1 MTSKHRRQ
9 RGSRTH
15 GGGTHKNRRGAGH
28 RGGRGD
34 AGRSKHEFHNHESLG
49 KNGFTPQDPVE
60 FDEVAVQKLDED
72 AALYAAEGIAEE
84 TESGYQIDVHDVV
97 EESPESDGVKVLGD
111 GQVRREL
118 VIIADEFTAPAV
130 QMIEDA
136 GGTALTPDQLPIK
149 SSINNGDLMEDTQ
162 EYLDEKRSVVES
174 GEKLQYD
181 EVDRLIEVGREED
194 EIVAVRD
201 IILQQYSSSDDLSA
215 DDAVSLYH
223 LRELSEDYGID
234 SRFADELLEGYFSD
248 VNLSEAHFEEVSAG
262 LPERI
267 SYSEVREILD
277 DREERIRQT
286 DDEVFDGDKE
296 TQDLMVS
303 ANQKRY
309 LFLAKD
315 RLEATG

>member
-28 RGGRGD
+28 RGGRGK
-34 AGRSKHEFHNHESLG
+34 AGRSKHEFHNYEPLG
-49 KNGFTPQDPVE
+49 EKGFTPHDSVE
-60 FDEVAVQKLDED
+60 FDEVPVQKLDED
-72 AALYAAEGIAEE
+72 AALYAADGIAER
-84 TESGYQIDVHDVV
+84 TESGYRIDVRDVV
-97 EESPESDGVKVLGD
+97 DQSPESDGVKVLGD
-111 GQVRREL
+111 GQVRQEL
-118 VIIADEFTAPAV
+118 VVIADGFSGPAV
-130 QMIEDA
+130 QKIESA
-136 GGTALTPDQLPIK
+136 GGMAVKPDQLPIK
-149 SSINNGDLMEDTQ
+149 SSINNEETMEDTQ
-162 EYLDEKRSVVES
+162 EYLDEKRSVVEQ

-181 EVDRLIEVGREED
+181 EVDRLLEVGQKED
-194 EIVAVRD
+194 EIVAVQD
-201 IILQQYSSSDDLSA
+201 IILGQYSLSDDLSA

-223 LRELSEDYGID
+223 LRELSEDYGVD
-234 SRFADELLEGYFSD
+234 TRFADKLLESYFSD

-277 DREERIRQT
+277 DREERIRRT

-296 TQDLMVS
+296 TQDRMVS

-309 LFLAKD
+309 LFLVRD